1 MHAGESATGDGVVR
15 GRHGHGHHHA
25 LGMDGAAWR
34 AAVVTVQ
41 GAALRGAEEVGR
53 GPGVAMVDVVVQGE
67 VAVGVATG
75 VSRDCG
81 RELELRRAAT
91 GETLHVPG
99 WRGVAVFIEVLRG
112 RP

>member
-1 MHAGESATGDGVVR
+1 MSVQRA
-15 GRHGHGHHHA
+15 A
-25 LGMDGAAWR
+25 LG
-34 AAVVTVQ
+34 
-41 GAALRGAEEVGR
+41 GAEEVGR
-53 GPGVAMVDVVVQGE
+53 GPGVAMVDVVVEGV

-91 GETLHVPG
+91 RETLHVPG
-99 WRGVAVFIEVLRG
+99 WRRVAVLIEVLRG